1 MSILPFLRKKKTT
14 DTFEQML
21 SANAVKPAAANIEVT
36 QSRAERGLRQWLYS
50 QQKRDIDLLPDALL
64 TEEFFYESQ
73 EFIAK
78 GSYFVSSVNSIQD
91 IVLTNASYEDYDNS
105 CPHTIAGIRFRFQY
119 TINRSISLTLDCSA
133 VNSTRHGWQISQV
146 RKVQ

>member
-1 MSILPFLRKKKTT
+1 MSILPFLRKKETT
-14 DTFEQML
+14 DTFEQLL

-36 QSRAERGLRQWLYS
+36 QSRIERGLRQWLYS

-73 EFIAK
+73 EFIAR
-78 GSYFVSSVNSIQD
+78 GSYFVASVNSIQD
-91 IVLTNASYEDYDNS
+91 VILTNASYEDYDNS

-119 TINRSISLTLDCSA
+119 TINRSVSLALDCSA

>member
-1 MSILPFLRKKKTT
+1 
-14 DTFEQML
+14 ML
-21 SANAVKPAAANIEVT
+21 SANAVKPAAANIEIT
-36 QSRAERGLRQWLYS
+36 RSLIERGLQQWLYS

-119 TINRSISLTLDCSA
+119 TINQSISLTLDCSA

>member
-1 MSILPFLRKKKTT
+1 MSILPFLRKKETT
-14 DTFEQML
+14 DTFEQLL
-21 SANAVKPAAANIEVT
+21 SANAVKPAAANIEIT

-50 QQKRDIDLLPDALL
+50 QQKRDIDLLPDASL

-73 EFIAK
+73 EFIAR
-78 GSYFVSSVNSIQD
+78 GSYFVASVNSIQD
-91 IVLTNASYEDYDNS
+91 IILTNASYEDYDNS

-119 TINRSISLTLDCSA
+119 TINRSFSLTLDCNA

>member
-1 MSILPFLRKKKTT
+1 MSILSFLRKKKTT

-21 SANAVKPAAANIEVT
+21 SANAVKPAAANIEIT
-36 QSRAERGLRQWLYS
+36 RSLIERGLRQWLYS

-119 TINRSISLTLDCSA
+119 TINQSISLTLDCSA

>member
-14 DTFEQML
+14 DTFEQLL

-36 QSRAERGLRQWLYS
+36 QSRIERGLRQWLYS

-73 EFIAK
+73 EFIAR
-78 GSYFVSSVNSIQD
+78 GSYFVASVNSIQD
-91 IVLTNASYEDYDNS
+91 IIPTNASYEDYDNS
-105 CPHTIAGIRFRFQY
+105 CPHTIAGIRFQY
-119 TINRSISLTLDCSA
+119 TINRSFSLTLDCNA